1 SSAALQIFNKH
12 PRPAQAG
19 RTFQRQKFPIPNA
32 PARSSALLS
41 SAGVALGWKRLA
53 LAHGSLRHQLRPTRP
68 PVRNASQGPRWG
80 VMGARIVSLGAFCA
94 GLRSAGDH
102 YRAIGRVRGLSDV
115 IRSAGLG
122 TIWTGL
128 QLLELGSGNK

>member
-1 SSAALQIFNKH
+1 
-12 PRPAQAG
+12 
-19 RTFQRQKFPIPNA
+19 
-32 PARSSALLS
+32 
-41 SAGVALGWKRLA
+41 
-53 LAHGSLRHQLRPTRP
+53 
-68 PVRNASQGPRWG
+68 
-80 VMGARIVSLGAFCA
+80 MGARIVSLGAFYA

-122 TIWTGL
+122 IIWTGL